1 MTQYVANVRC
11 IHRPTETI
19 VEPGEPIDVSH
30 LTPDEIL
37 FLECMDPPAIR
48 RVDDDK
54 PPVER
59 GQED

>member
-1 MTQYVANVRC
+1 MTAYVANVRC
-11 IHRPTETI
+11 FHRPSAQV

-37 FLECMDPPAIR
+37 MLEDMEPPAIR
-48 RVDDDK
+48 RADDDK
-54 PPVER
+54 PPADG